1 MKQVIML
8 VLSMSCLLLMVQAS
22 MAQANKQE
30 SYSINF
36 GPELIT
42 PESDFRTTH
51 RTGFGG
57 SVKLEYTFGKHLST
71 TFNTGVNIMPG
82 RRYIDPATLFNV
94 KYKQLTAIPAKLGAR
109 YYFGNFYLAGEG
121 GVVFLQNYTNSTNA
135 VLSLG
140 LGDKIKIG
148 QRRLGSSARQ
158 EVWFTPAR
166 NLNMAVVRVAY
177 EIVW

>member
-1 MKQVIML
+1 
-8 VLSMSCLLLMVQAS
+8 
-22 MAQANKQE
+22 
-30 SYSINF
+30 
-36 GPELIT
+36 
-42 PESDFRTTH
+42 
-51 RTGFGG
+51 
-57 SVKLEYTFGKHLST
+57 
-71 TFNTGVNIMPG
+71 MPG
-82 RRYIDPATLFNV
+82 RRYIDPATLFNI
-94 KYKQLTAIPAKLGAR
+94 KYKQLTAIPAKLDAR

-148 QRRLGSSARQ
+148 QRRLDISARQ

-177 EIVW
+177 EIVWQGRAAIGQNAFGLAQTEVPEMATWPRNKLTLAVINR

>member
-1 MKQVIML
+1 MKQMGKLVI
-8 VLSMSCLLLMVQAS
+8 SMVWVLLMAQAS
-22 MAQANKQE
+22 MAQANKRE

-36 GPELIT
+36 GPELTT

-71 TFNTGVNIMPG
+71 TFNTGVNIMSG
-82 RRYIDPATLFNV
+82 RRYIDPATLFNI

-121 GVVFLQNYTNSTNA
+121 GVVFLQNFANSTNG

-148 QRRLGSSARQ
+148 RRRLDISARQ